1 MVWFGKQTLI
11 YAIYLP
17 ATLAAMVAPYAL
29 TTGRGM
35 DLPTTLLGTS
45 LAQSALAVAITRG
58 AGLGSGAIFAIWAAA
73 GVLAACCAAALTRPR
88 AQVWLCALRP
98 STCKHFNGG

>member
-1 MVWFGKQTLI
+1 MVWFGKQSLI

-17 ATLAAMVAPYAL
+17 VMLAAMVAPYAL
-29 TTGRGM
+29 AIGRGM

-45 LAQSALAVAITRG
+45 LAQSALAVAMTRG

-73 GVLAACCAAALTRPR
+73 GVLAACSAAALTRAR
-88 AQVWLCALRP
+88 AQVGLGVLNADI
-98 STCKHFNGG
+98 